1 MLKMNFLSI
10 KTKFKIEKVQSVKLQ
25 QQQQAK

>member
-10 KTKFKIEKVQSVKLQ
+10 KTKFKIEKVQSVNLQ
-25 QQQQAK
+25 QQQAE